1 MGNKS
6 MVVND
11 FNTFQ
16 FVKPSFKIALRY
28 VVDYIFNDI
37 FLSYILFPMAQDKTT
52 QHYLKACIFS
62 HSHRNFTYSFISQLK
77 IRS

>member
-16 FVKPSFKIALRY
+16 LVKPSFKIALRY

-37 FLSYILFPMAQDKTT
+37 FLSFILFPMAQQDKTL
-52 QHYLKACIFS
+52 QHYLKACIFLILTETS
-62 HSHRNFTYSFISQLK
+62 LTVSLAN
-77 IRS
+77 